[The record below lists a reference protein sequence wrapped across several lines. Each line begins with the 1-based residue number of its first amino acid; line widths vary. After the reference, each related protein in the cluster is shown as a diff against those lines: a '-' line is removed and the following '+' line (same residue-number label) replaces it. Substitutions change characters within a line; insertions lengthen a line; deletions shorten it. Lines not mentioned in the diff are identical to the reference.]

1 MLMKFHVPFDFGEL
15 EQHFVKA
22 WVLDLPVCASHALHL
37 FDQSLRDL
45 GMVGA
50 VDVMAGVVEEWAFDE
65 SLRDVG
71 MVEGGGC
78 GGCHV

>member
-1 MLMKFHVPFDFGEL
+1 MQCAWGTVNVKILIKFHVPFDFGEL

-45 GMVGA
+45 GMV
-50 VDVMAGVVEEWAFDE
+50 
-65 SLRDVG
+65 
-71 MVEGGGC
+71 EGGGC
-78 GGCHV
+78 DGWCG